1 MGENLEKEGG
11 IKVKVGRKQRARP
24 CCEGESGSCEKS
36 NKCSPN
42 HRMPVRALRHVR
54 GVHFHVSFLERSESS
69 NARQGI
75 KTGQMIRRVHIEQ
88 NRPNHRMPVR
98 ALRRVN
104 DIILVVSILL
114 SESSNARQGIKTEP
128 PRSYP

>member
-1 MGENLEKEGG
+1 MRGAWVETGVLRPNHRMP
-11 IKVKVGRKQRARP
+11 VRALRQNVVRYL
-24 CCEGESGSCEKS
+24 KS
-36 NKCSPN
+36 LIQIRPN